1 MRAIFPAFSLAAILA
16 AGLGL
21 AACGGSST
29 STVHGQ
35 VMPNGPS
42 SALGLG
48 GDQQLY
54 TECVND
60 TPKPGTQ
67 ITVTDPSGKVIGNAT
82 LGLWSHAK
90 VSAGGLTLFTC
101 VEPFMMTSVPSES
114 RYGFQITG
122 ISGTTWI
129 NDITHSVALAV
140 TGG

>member
-1 MRAIFPAFSLAAILA
+1 MKIISCAISLAATLA
-16 AGLGL
+16 MGL

-35 VMPNGPS
+35 VTPTGPS
-42 SALGLG
+42 NVLGLG
-48 GDQQLY
+48 GDEQTY

-82 LGLWSHAK
+82 LGLWSHATTFT
-90 VSAGGLTLFTC
+90 GGLTNFTC
-101 VEPFMMTSVPSES
+101 TEPFTMTSVPSES
-114 RYGFQITG
+114 RYGFQISS
-122 ISGTTWI
+122 IPGTTWI
-129 NDITHSVALAV
+129 NDITHTVSLAV